1 MGEGAA
7 VALRPDGPMVTET
20 ALIDDTAPAKAQ
32 PGAWKRALIE
42 FAALAVLIIVA
53 FDGAAET
60 MASQWLTSSSY
71 HHGLVVAPIAV
82 WLIVRRGDWN
92 LVDPQRDLRGAI
104 LFLLAAAIF
113 LFGRASSLSIVTH
126 AAFVLALVGAVVT
139 IFGGA
144 LARRWSFALAFLLF
158 MIPVGAEAAPL
169 LQQWTS
175 IVAAALLN
183 SVGIDTLRDGF
194 MLTTA
199 AGRFEVAE
207 SCAGLRFLTASA
219 MIASL
224 LISLAFR
231 RGASK
236 AAFLAAAVGAALLAN
251 WLRVFLVVAIAT
263 LSERRIGVGL
273 DHVAFGWAIFVAL
286 MAGLILFARR
296 FKTLSAVR
304 APKQGAPGA
313 ATFAMPAAVAA
324 LAATALYDAAVLSR
338 NASQLTQAAPT
349 LMAAGFERI
358 GAGQWRAHAP
368 FADALTSTRMRS
380 AAVEVTVAHAYFIA
394 ERDGAEIASADVR
407 AADGE
412 SWRRTSVR
420 RETFNVAGVRKTLT
434 AETIENASGERYEV
448 ARIYWLG
455 DRFYANPLALK
466 RDIALD
472 RLIGGRT
479 PGGAVFVAAPTGAEG
494 APKFAIEAYLEA
506 LAPVENSRLAEP
518 RN

>member
-20 ALIDDTAPAKAQ
+20 ALIDDTAPPKAQ

-144 LARRWSFALAFLLF
+144 LARRWSFALAFLIF
-158 MIPVGAEAAPL
+158 MIPAGAEAAPL

-175 IVAAALLN
+175 FVAALLLN
-183 SVGIDTLRDGF
+183 AAGVETLRDGF

-236 AAFLAAAVGAALLAN
+236 AAFLAAAVGAAFLAN

-296 FKTLSAVR
+296 YAFAAALR
-304 APKQGAPGA
+304 APTPRGSSASAWALPAAIATLAFTVAYDAIVISRA
-313 ATFAMPAAVAA
+313 ATI
-324 LAATALYDAAVLSR
+324 
-338 NASQLTQAAPT
+338 AAPPAPT
-349 LMAAGFERI
+349 PIASGFDAV
-358 GAGQWRAHAP
+358 GADEWHVHAP
-368 FADALTSTRMRS
+368 FADALMSMRQRGP
-380 AAVEVTVAHAYFIA
+380 VGEVIVSHAFFVA
-394 ERDGAEIASADVR
+394 ERDGAEIAGADVR

-412 SWRRTSVR
+412 KWRRIAIR
-420 RETFNVAGVRKTLT
+420 REAFNVAGAQKTVT
-434 AETIENASGERYEV
+434 VETIEDAAGEKLDVTHIYWIGARFHSNASAFKFDAGLHR
-448 ARIYWLG
+448 
-455 DRFYANPLALK
+455 LAGS
-466 RDIALD
+466 A
-472 RLIGGRT
+472 T
-479 PGGAVFVAAPTGAEG
+479 AGGAVFIAAKASADGALS
-494 APKFAIEAYLEA
+494 PAIAAYLKA
-506 LAPVENSRLAEP
+506 LKPVADWRPGLEN
-518 RN
+518 